1 MIKKTEEK
9 ISKYGADSIKVL
21 KGLEAVRKRPGMY
34 IGDTDDG
41 TGLHHMVYE
50 VVDNS
55 IDEALAGYCK
65 NIKIEINKDGTL
77 SVFDD
82 GRGIPVDIH
91 KGEKKSAAEVIMTQ
105 LHAGGKFDHGSYKIS
120 GGLHGVG
127 VSVVNALS
135 QKLKL
140 TIYRDK
146 KEHYIEFK
154 DGKALSPLK
163 VIGRAGAGVDNID
176 VPTAKKNN
184 MIVMNTPGGN
194 SNATAEHAFALI
206 MSVLRKIPFANQ
218 TTHKAQWEKKNIKG
232 TELSKKTLGIVGFG
246 NVGVRLSYLV
256 KGFNMEILVS
266 SKSLESRKKDYPHVK
281 NVSFDELISKSD
293 IISFH
298 CKAAADGKPMITKE
312 HYKKIKPTAYI
323 INAARGNIVD
333 EKDLNEALNENLIAG
348 AAVDVFSKEP
358 AKENILFNNPK
369 VILTPHIAASTTEAS
384 IVVAEM
390 AANQISDFL
399 LKGTKINTV

>member
-1 MIKKTEEK
+1 MP
-9 ISKYGADSIKVL
+9 KVL
-21 KGLEAVRKRPGMY
+21 ISDSMSNIAQKIFEKNNIQFDVK
-34 IGDTDDG
+34 
-41 TGLHHMVYE
+41 TGLSEEEIIKIISEYDGMV
-50 VVDNS
+50 VRSATKVT
-55 IDEALAGYCK
+55 K
-65 NIKIEINKDGTL
+65 NII
-77 SVFDD
+77 
-82 GRGIPVDIH
+82 
-91 KGEKKSAAEVIMTQ
+91 SAA
-105 LHAGGKFDHGSYKIS
+105 
-120 GGLHGVG
+120 
-127 VSVVNALS
+127 
-135 QKLKL
+135 
-140 TIYRDK
+140 K
-146 KEHYIEFK
+146 K
-154 DGKALSPLK
+154 LK

-298 CKAAADGKPMITKE
+298 CKTAADGKPMITKE